1 MIVLAVEESLD
12 PDLVADLLK
21 EAGFKVIDVPP
32 AVTVVLDRL
41 LDGSLK
47 RTSERDASPKK
58 GEPLQVASTQPT

>member
-47 RTSERDASPKK
+47 RTSERDASPQER
-58 GEPLQVASTQPT
+58 EPLQVASTQPT